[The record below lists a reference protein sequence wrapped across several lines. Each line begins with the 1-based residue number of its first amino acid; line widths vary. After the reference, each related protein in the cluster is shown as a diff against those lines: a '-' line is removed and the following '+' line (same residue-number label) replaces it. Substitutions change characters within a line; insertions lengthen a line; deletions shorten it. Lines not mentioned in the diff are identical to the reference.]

1 MPSLNRSTSKP
12 PRRAAVVPDH
22 PLSPAGS
29 TYALLDANALLP
41 PRLSD
46 VLFDLRALYFPRWTV
61 DIETEFLRN
70 WSQVVKRLK
79 GAELKAYKA
88 AAPHPDDE
96 RNAEKRLSAYRNAV
110 GDEYRL
116 IGYGA
121 NHIAQQVPAAVNK
134 GDIHVA
140 QAAILMR
147 HLLASEGM
155 ISDRIFLV
163 SSNVKHLAAKD
174 MEGLGIEV
182 IRPGAF
188 VDLLFQAA
196 QDRVSEALEQTV
208 SDLTSPPYTKGDLL
222 GSLSLHGA
230 KAAVKHFCK
239 AWSVRLP
246 PGKERQL

>member
-1 MPSLNRSTSKP
+1 M
-12 PRRAAVVPDH
+12 PDH
-22 PLSPAGS
+22 PLSSAGS
-29 TYALLDANALLP
+29 TYAILDANALLP

-46 VLFDLRALYFPRWTV
+46 VLFDLRALYFPRWTA

-70 WSQVVKRLK
+70 WAHVVKRLK
-79 GAELKAYKA
+79 GAELKAYRA
-88 AAPHPDDE
+88 ASPHPDDE
-96 RNAEKRLSAYRNAV
+96 RKAEKRLNAYRNAV

-121 NHIAQQVPAAVNK
+121 NHISKQVPAAVNK

-155 ISDRIFLV
+155 VCDRIFLV

-208 SDLTSPPYTKGDLL
+208 CDLTSPPYTKGDLL
-222 GSLSLHGA
+222 GSLSFHGA

>member
-1 MPSLNRSTSKP
+1 MSKP
-12 PRRAAVVPDH
+12 LHRAAAVPDH

-29 TYALLDANALLP
+29 TYAVLDANALLP

-46 VLFDLRALYFPRWTV
+46 VLFDLRDLYFPRWTV
-61 DIETEFLRN
+61 DIEREFLRN
-70 WSQVVKRLK
+70 WAQVVKRVS

-88 AAPHPDDE
+88 ASPHPDDE
-96 RNAEKRLSAYRNAV
+96 RKAEKRLNAYHNAV

-121 NHIAQQVPAAVNK
+121 NHIA
-134 GDIHVA
+134 
-140 QAAILMR
+140 
-147 HLLASEGM
+147 
-155 ISDRIFLV
+155 
-163 SSNVKHLAAKD
+163 
-174 MEGLGIEV
+174 GLGIEV

-188 VDLLFQAA
+188 VDQLFQAA

-208 SDLTSPPYTKGDLL
+208 SDLTTPPYTKSDLL

-230 KAAVKHFCK
+230 KATVKHFSK

-246 PGKERQL
+246 PSKERQL

>member
-1 MPSLNRSTSKP
+1 MPSQNRPTSKP

-22 PLSPAGS
+22 PLTPTGS
-29 TYALLDANALLP
+29 TYAILDANALLP

-46 VLFDLRALYFPRWTV
+46 VLFDLRDLYFPRWTV

-70 WSQVVKRLK
+70 WAQVVKRLK

-88 AAPHPDDE
+88 ACPHADDE
-96 RNAEKRLSAYRNAV
+96 RKAKKRLNAYRNAV

-121 NHIAQQVPAAVNK
+121 NHIAKQVPTAVNK

-147 HLLASEGM
+147 HLLVSEGM
-155 ISDRIFLV
+155 VSDRIFLV

-174 MEGLGIEV
+174 MAGLGIEV

-196 QDRVSEALEQTV
+196 QDRVSETLEQTV
-208 SDLTSPPYTKGDLL
+208 SDLISPPYTRGDLL

-230 KAAVKHFCK
+230 KATVKHFCK
-239 AWSVRLP
+239 AWRVRLP
-246 PGKERQL
+246 PGKERKL

>member
-1 MPSLNRSTSKP
+1 MPSLNRPTSKP
-12 PRRAAVVPDH
+12 PRQAAAVPDH
-22 PLSPAGS
+22 PLSLAGS
-29 TYALLDANALLP
+29 TYAILDANVLLP

-46 VLFDLRALYFPRWTV
+46 VLFDLRDLYFPRWTV

-70 WSQVVKRLK
+70 WAQVVKRLK

-88 AAPHPDDE
+88 ASPHPDDM
-96 RNAEKRLSAYRNAV
+96 RKAARRLDAYRDAV

-116 IGYGA
+116 IGYGT
-121 NHIAQQVPAAVNK
+121 NHIAKQVPAAVNK

-140 QAAILMR
+140 QAAILLR
-147 HLLASEGM
+147 HLLVSEGLV
-155 ISDRIFLV
+155 SDKTFLV

-174 MEGLGIEV
+174 MAGLGIEV

-188 VDLLFQAA
+188 VDLLFHAA
-196 QDRVSEALEQTV
+196 QDRVSQALEQTV

-230 KAAVKHFCK
+230 KAVVKHFSK
-239 AWSVRLP
+239 AWGVRLP
-246 PGKERQL
+246 SSKERQL

>member
-1 MPSLNRSTSKP
+1 MPSQNQPTSTP
-12 PRRAAVVPDH
+12 PRRTAVVPDH
-22 PLSPAGS
+22 PLTPTGS
-29 TYALLDANALLP
+29 TYAILDANALLP

-46 VLFDLRALYFPRWTV
+46 ILFDLRNLYFPRWTI

-70 WSQVVKRLK
+70 WAQVVKRLK

-88 AAPHPDDE
+88 ASPHADDKCK
-96 RNAEKRLSAYRNAV
+96 AEKRLNAYRNAV

-121 NHIAQQVPAAVNK
+121 NHIAKQVPTAVNK

-155 ISDRIFLV
+155 VSDRIFLV

-174 MEGLGIEV
+174 MAGLGIEV
-182 IRPGAF
+182 VRPGAF

-196 QDRVSEALEQTV
+196 QDRVSEALEKTV
-208 SDLTSPPYTKGDLL
+208 SDLTNPSYTKGDLL

-230 KAAVKHFCK
+230 KATFKHFCK
-239 AWSVRLP
+239 AWSVRRP